1 MALRL
6 SVDTS
11 FLIDLQR
18 ERSRGEDDGPAHG
31 FLWSAPDAELHLSA
45 VALGEFT
52 EGFPS
57 AEHPIVVAVRE
68 QHNLLPI
75 DAETASVYAGVVRDL
90 RRQGRL
96 IGTNDLWIGATSLRH
111 GLPLLTADVDD
122 FQRLVGLEVVGY
134 GESARPRN
142 G

>member
-18 ERSRGEDDGPAHG
+18 ERSRGEDDGAAHR
-31 FLWSAPDAELHLSA
+31 FLRSVPDAELHLSA

-52 EGFPS
+52 EGFRSP
-57 AEHPIVVAVRE
+57 EHPIVVAVRE
-68 QHNLLPI
+68 QHTVLPI
-75 DAETASVYAGVVRDL
+75 DAETASVYGGVVREL
-90 RRQGRL
+90 RGDGRL
-96 IGTNDLWIGATSLRH
+96 IGTNDLWIGASSLRH
-111 GLPLLTADVDD
+111 GLPLLTADVED
-122 FQRLVGLEVVGY
+122 FRRLDGLEVVDY
-134 GESARPRN
+134 GKEPPAD

>member
-18 ERSRGEDDGPAHG
+18 ERSRGEDNGPAHG
-31 FLWSAPDAELHLSA
+31 FLRSSPDAELYLSA

-68 QHNLLPI
+68 QHTVLPI
-75 DAETASVYAGVVRDL
+75 DAETASVYGGVVREL
-90 RRQGRL
+90 RPRGRL
-96 IGTNDLWIGATSLRH
+96 IGANDLWIGASSLQH

-122 FQRLVGLEVVGY
+122 FRRLAGLEVVEY
-134 GESARPRN
+134 GESASPE
-142 G
+142 GG